1 MIESQYLERI
11 EKLEREVAELQN
23 NEKDQLSLI
32 VKLTQRVETLAIQ
45 YRVDVDLIK
54 HIATLRERVETL
66 EER

>member
-45 YRVDVDLIK
+45 YRVDV
-54 HIATLRERVETL
+54 EC
-66 EER
+66 